1 MDLHGNRAARREK
14 GESVTK
20 SLAGRKEK
28 PCRVGHTEKT
38 RAKEASNRVGRNDRL
53 GYGREGV
60 DVQEWGGGQKVGRS
74 QEKSGSLDQE
84 V

>member
-1 MDLHGNRAARREK
+1 M
-14 GESVTK
+14 TK

-28 PCRVGHTEKT
+28 PCRVGDTEKT

-60 DVQEWGGGQKVGRS
+60 DVQEWGGGQKVGSS

>member
-1 MDLHGNRAARREK
+1 M
-14 GESVTK
+14 TK

-28 PCRVGHTEKT
+28 PCRAGDTEKP
-38 RAKEASNRVGRNDRL
+38 RAKKTSNQVGRNARL
-53 GYGREGV
+53 GYGRDGV
-60 DVQEWGGGQKVGRS
+60 DVQEWGGGQKVGSS

>member
-1 MDLHGNRAARREK
+1 M
-14 GESVTK
+14 TK

-28 PCRVGHTEKT
+28 QRRVGDTEKT

-60 DVQEWGGGQKVGRS
+60 DAQEWGGGQKVGSS
-74 QEKSGSLDQE
+74 QEKSGILDQE